1 MITPYGQECKHYY
14 RDFHRGRSIEEC
26 RLLQRRPQE
35 ARWES
40 SLCKSC
46 PVPGILR
53 ANACPNMMLEGR
65 IVRHF
70 LVWRR
75 VAVSAFCLE
84 SLEEVETPHSGCGR
98 CHQYWPGAEGLLAEW
113 EESISTEDREVST
126 GSDQDSA

>member
-14 RDFHRGRSIEEC
+14 RDFHRGRSIQEC

-35 ARWES
+35 AQWES

-53 ANACPNMMLEGR
+53 ANACPNMILEGR
-65 IVRHF
+65 IVRRF

-75 VAVSAFCLE
+75 VEVSAFCLE
-84 SLEEVETPHSGCGR
+84 ALGEVETPHIGCGR
-98 CHQYWPGAEGLLAEW
+98 CHLHRSGAEVLLKEW
-113 EESISTEDREVST
+113 EESVST
-126 GSDQDSA
+126 KSREISSGSNRGSV